1 MCAVIQIGRA
11 RSHVP
16 ADIEPPEVLLE
27 RALAIALPASS
38 PGHASHATQA
48 VPPPTARTRT
58 REITRRGVL
67 WLGQTCN
74 LRCHFCYFLD
84 RIEDKSHPEH
94 AFMSLEKARS
104 ICRTLVDD
112 YGNNAVDIQGGEPTI
127 WRDIDGLVRYCADI
141 GLAPTLITNA
151 LVLDRIDRVKR
162 LVDAGVSDFLVSVQG
177 LGRAHDLAVGLE
189 GAHARQMR
197 AVANLVALGVPFRF
211 NCVMSKGA
219 VPQLPAIARLAVA
232 TGARTVNFL
241 AFNPFADQRNAGVR
255 TADNVPRYGEVER
268 PLGEAL
274 DVLARAG
281 VEANARYV
289 PFCIVA
295 EPHWPSVYDYQQLSY
310 DPHEW
315 DFASWTWTS
324 KGPQRMNGGAVSP
337 PVPLGAR
344 PRLGVLRQPLRRLAD
359 ALDLRRR
366 LLEADRDPRIGPW
379 LRRIDGLSRRLVR
392 RRGDREAAYRQ
403 DAAARV
409 EHNGYKQG
417 AACQRCALRGI
428 CDGFH
433 GDYVAMFGIGEAR
446 PIVDRPE
453 VADPTTF
460 IRLQAK
466 AVPVGVSR

>member
-1 MCAVIQIGRA
+1 MIQIGRA
-11 RSHVP
+11 KSHVP
-16 ADIEPPEVLLE
+16 ADIEPPDVLLE
-27 RALAIALPASS
+27 RALAIVSSTPGASGPARS
-38 PGHASHATQA
+38 AQA
-48 VPPPTARTRT
+48 APPTART

-84 RIEDKSHPEH
+84 RIEDKQHPEH
-94 AFMSLEKARS
+94 AFMPLDKARS
-104 ICRTLVDD
+104 ICKTLVDD
-112 YGNNAVDIQGGEPTI
+112 YGNTAVDIQGGEPTI
-127 WRDIDGLVRYCADI
+127 WRDIDSLVRYCADI

-151 LVLDRIDRVKR
+151 VVLDRIDRVQR
-162 LVDAGVSDFLVSVQG
+162 LVAAGVCDFLVSVQG
-177 LGRAHDLAVGLE
+177 LGRAHDLAVGLA

-197 AVANLVALGVPFRF
+197 AIGHMIALGVPFRF

-219 VPQLPAIARLAVA
+219 VPQLPAIAQLAVA

-255 TADNVPRYGEVER
+255 TADNVPRYSEVVQ
-268 PLGEAL
+268 PLGQAL
-274 DVLARAG
+274 DILARAG
-281 VEANARYV
+281 VEANVRYF
-289 PFCIVA
+289 PFCMVA
-295 EPHWPSVYDYQQLSY
+295 ERHWPSVYNYQQLSY

-315 DFASWTWTS
+315 DFASWTWTN
-324 KGPQRMNGGAVSP
+324 KGPQRMSYGAPSP

-379 LRRIDGLSRRLVR
+379 LRRVDGRVRQLIR
-392 RRGDREAAYRQ
+392 RRGDREAAYRR

-409 EHNGYKQG
+409 EHNGYHQG

-433 GDYVAMFGIGEAR
+433 GDYVAMFGAGEAR

-453 VADPTTF
+453 VADPTAF
-460 IRLQAK
+460 IQLQDK
-466 AVPVGVSR
+466 VVPVGVSR

>member
-1 MCAVIQIGRA
+1 MRVVIQIGRA

-16 ADIEPPEVLLE
+16 ADIEPPDVLLE

-38 PGHASHATQA
+38 AARPAQA
-48 VPPPTARTRT
+48 APPVARTRT

-94 AFMSLEKARS
+94 AFMSLDKARS
-104 ICRTLVDD
+104 ICRTLVDE
-112 YGNNAVDIQGGEPTI
+112 YGNTAVDIQGGEPTLY
-127 WRDIDGLVRYCADI
+127 RDIDRLVRYCADI

-151 LVLDRIDRVKR
+151 IVLDRNDRVQR
-162 LVDAGVSDFLVSVQG
+162 LVDAGVADFLVSVQG
-177 LGRAHDLAVGLE
+177 LGRAHDVAVGHA

-211 NCVMSKGA
+211 NCVMSRGA

-232 TGARTVNFL
+232 TGARAVNFL

-255 TADNVPRYGEVER
+255 TADNVPRYREVEQ
-268 PLGEAL
+268 PLADAL
-274 DVLARAG
+274 DVLAQAG
-281 VEANARYV
+281 VEANVRYF
-289 PFCIVA
+289 PFCQVA
-295 EPHWPSVYDYQQLSY
+295 ERHWPSVYNYQQLPY

-315 DFASWTWTS
+315 DFASWTWTN
-324 KGPQRMNGGAVSP
+324 KGPQRMNGGAISP
-337 PVPLGAR
+337 AVPLGAR
-344 PRLGVLRQPLRRLAD
+344 PRLGALRQPLRRLAD

-379 LRRIDGLSRRLVR
+379 LRRIDSLSRRLLR

-409 EHNGYKQG
+409 EHNGYQKG
-417 AACQRCALRGI
+417 AACQRCALRAI

-433 GDYVAMFGIGEAR
+433 GDYVAMFGTGEAR
-446 PIVDRPE
+446 PIVDRPA

-460 IRLQAK
+460 IRLQDK
-466 AVPVGVSR
+466 AVPAGASR

>member
-1 MCAVIQIGRA
+1 MQCSAGLAALTARHTDVSMCAVIQIGRA
-11 RSHVP
+11 KSHVP

-27 RALAIALPASS
+27 RALAIALPASG
-38 PGHASHATQA
+38 PARAA
-48 VPPPTARTRT
+48 PPPTARTRT

-67 WLGQTCN
+67 WLGQTRN
-74 LRCHFCYFLD
+74 LRCPFFYFLD
-84 RIEDKSHPEH
+84 RIEDKKHPEH

-104 ICRTLVDD
+104 ICKTLVDH

-127 WRDIDGLVRYCADI
+127 WRDIDSLARYCADI

-151 LVLDRIDRVKR
+151 VVLDRIDRVKR

-197 AVANLVALGVPFRF
+197 AIGHLVALGVPFRF

-219 VPQLPAIARLAVA
+219 VPQLPAIAGLAVA

-255 TADNVPRYGEVER
+255 TADNVPRYSEVER

-281 VEANARYV
+281 CEANVRYF
-289 PFCIVA
+289 PFCMVA
-295 EPHWPSVYDYQQLSY
+295 ERHWPSVYNYQQLSY

-315 DFASWTWTS
+315 DFASWTWTN
-324 KGPQRMNGGAVSP
+324 KGPQRMNSGAISP

-344 PRLGVLRQPLRRLAD
+344 PRLGALRQPLRRLAD

-366 LLEADRDPRIGPW
+366 LLEADRHPRIGPW
-379 LRRIDGLSRRLVR
+379 LRRVDGRVRQLLR

-409 EHNGYKQG
+409 EHNGYEKG

-433 GDYVAMFGIGEAR
+433 GDYVAMFGTGEAR
-446 PIVDRPE
+446 PIVDRPA
-453 VADPTTF
+453 VA
-460 IRLQAK
+460 
-466 AVPVGVSR
+466 